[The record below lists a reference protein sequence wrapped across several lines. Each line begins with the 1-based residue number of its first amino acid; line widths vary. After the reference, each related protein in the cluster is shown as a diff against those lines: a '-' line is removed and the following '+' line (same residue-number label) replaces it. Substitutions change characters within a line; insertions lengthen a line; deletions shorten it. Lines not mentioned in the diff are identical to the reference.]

1 MTKLILQMKGV
12 VIISAMLFFCPL
24 FNIGT
29 KALAQQLPF
38 SSQYYINQF
47 VINPAFTGNGQNVNA
62 YLSHRSQW
70 TGLAGSPQTSYL
82 TVDGPI
88 QKNSGLGLKVY
99 TDVTDI
105 ISRVGAFAEYSYR
118 INISDSNN
126 LYFGIAAGIL
136 DNKLDFSK
144 AIIKD
149 TDDPFLFNQSQHK
162 TVFCADL
169 GVAYIY
175 KRLSLG
181 FAVPQVL
188 GNRIKYPILNGDN
201 SYYNLTRHYQGSIKY
216 VFDVVKEKGITA
228 YPLIMFRSIK
238 GAPFQ
243 YDINA
248 VVDWKKIGWAGLTY
262 HSNYAMAISAGLR
275 YKNFSV
281 GYAYDLGLNKV
292 RSYTGSSSEFLIGY
306 TFAEIKKDIKIIE
319 PEPVKRDTVA
329 DVAKTDTNKQL
340 KKQIEALDQA
350 SKAKVDSIQQLQ
362 AQIKDLNTKMA
373 KIKKDT
379 VFMAASTNNEPVAVV
394 KTRIDTVYLP
404 APVPTDIVKT
414 QGDTVRIKEN
424 TNSGPVGVIYSRLL
438 DDNGTPVRNAQ
449 IEVVD
454 SISKQVVAS
463 TQSNNDGYFRISV
476 PSGKTYDIVF
486 SKTPNMYKSVT
497 VAVPETPGFEKDLK
511 NITVPKFET
520 GRRIV
525 LNNVFF
531 DNNKA
536 DLKKESYQELERVVK
551 LMEYIPTME
560 IELSGHT
567 DNVGRAE
574 FNRELSEQR
583 AKVVRDYLVKKGAD
597 KNRLTYK
604 GYGPS
609 QMIASNTTEKGRI
622 LNRRTEFKVT
632 RIDSK
637 FTVLTASD
645 TIANSLAN
653 KGKDPLIEENER
665 LRAELAKAKSG
676 QKTQPN
682 SQNNELIEKLKAE
695 SDAYAVE
702 VNRLRAELANSKNA
716 GTATTTN
723 AAGKTETDL
732 WIEQLHKNS
741 GQDVGAYVKTTEA
754 YITQLKAKTDS
765 SQIEI
770 NRLRSELAKK
780 PGGTTTAPPIKS
792 PETTPI
798 KSVGTQNQKL
808 NDDLAK
814 AKEGVKNA
822 ETALD
827 NKLKEPSGQT
837 PSTLYQLQ
845 VDQLKSKLAKA
856 KDAETKAINALN
868 SEKNLNSE
876 TNNTSNSL
884 VERLKEKSDSSEA
897 QIVRLKVELAK
908 AKEAERKAVEA
919 LNAKKSVSSP
929 ANSGTKPAAKAPVK
943 KAPVKK
949 TPAKKA
955 PVKKAPAKKAP
966 EKKAPVKFE

>member
-24 FNIGT
+24 FKIGT
-29 KALAQQLPF
+29 EAFAQQLPF

-105 ISRVGAFAEYSYR
+105 ISRVGAFAEYSYK

-149 TDDPFLFNQSQHK
+149 SDDPFLFQQSQHK

-181 FAVPQVL
+181 FAIPQVL

-201 SYYNLTRHYQGSIKY
+201 SYYNLSRHYQGSIKY
-216 VFDVVKEKGITA
+216 VFDLVKEKGITA
-228 YPLIMFRSIK
+228 YPLVMFRSIK

-248 VVDWKKIGWAGLTY
+248 VVDWKRIGWAGLTY

-275 YKNFSV
+275 YKNFTV
-281 GYAYDLGLNKV
+281 GYAFDLGLNKV

-306 TFAEIKKDIKIIE
+306 TFAEIKKPKVIE
-319 PEPVKRDTVA
+319 EIEPVKKNTEA
-329 DVAKTDTNKQL
+329 DVAKVDNEKQL
-340 KKQIEALDQA
+340 KKQIADLEIAA
-350 SKAKVDSIQQLQ
+350 KANVDTIKQLQ
-362 AQIKDLNTKMA
+362 AQIREMNTKIA
-373 KIKKDT
+373 
-379 VFMAASTNNEPVAVV
+379 NNEPVTVV
-394 KTRIDTVYLP
+394 KTRVDTVYLP
-404 APVPTDIVKT
+404 APVATDIVKT
-414 QGDTVRIKEN
+414 TGDTIKVN
-424 TNSGPVGVIYSRLL
+424 KVGQDGKPLGSIYSRLL
-438 DDNGTPVRNAQ
+438 DESGNPVRNAQ

-454 SISKQVVAS
+454 SVTKEVIAS
-463 TQSNNDGYFRISV
+463 TQSNDDGFFRLLI
-476 PSGKTYDIVF
+476 PAGRTYDIVF
-486 SKTPNMYKSVT
+486 SKAPNLYKAMTVT
-497 VAVPETPGFEKDLK
+497 MPEGAGSEKDLK
-511 NITVPKFET
+511 NVILPKFET
-520 GRRIV
+520 GKRIV

-536 DLKKESYQELERVVK
+536 VLKKESYPELEHVIQ
-551 LMEYIPTME
+551 LMDFIPSLE

-574 FNRELSEQR
+574 FNRALSAQR
-583 AKVVRDYLVKKGAD
+583 AKVVRDYLISKGAD
-597 KNRLTYK
+597 KNRLTSK

-609 QMIASNTTEKGRI
+609 QMIASNSTEKGRV

-632 RIDSK
+632 KVDSK
-637 FTVLTASD
+637 FNVITASD
-645 TIANSLAN
+645 TIPNRPLV
-653 KGKDPLIEENER
+653 KGKTGEKTSSNAQKNEIER
-665 LRAELAKAKSG
+665 LRAESNASAAEIARLRSEVLKAK
-676 QKTQPN
+676 
-682 SQNNELIEKLKAE
+682 
-695 SDAYAVE
+695 
-702 VNRLRAELANSKNA
+702 
-716 GTATTTN
+716 TAP
-723 AAGKTETDL
+723 AGKTETDL
-732 WIEQLHKNS
+732 WIEQVHKSS

-754 YITQLKAKTDS
+754 YIIQLKAKTDS
-765 SQIEI
+765 SQMVIDK
-770 NRLRSELAKK
+770 LRSELGKTK
-780 PGGTTTAPPIKS
+780 SGETITPSNNSVETPIETNQIKS
-792 PETTPI
+792 GDP
-798 KSVGTQNQKL
+798 NQFLRL
-808 NDDLAK
+808 NDDLTK
-814 AKEGVKNA
+814 AKEGVRTA
-822 ETALD
+822 EAALD
-827 NKLKEPSGQT
+827 NKLKEPAGQT
-837 PSTLYQLQ
+837 PGTLYQLQ
-845 VDQLKSKLAKA
+845 IDQLKAKLVKA
-856 KDAETKAINALN
+856 KEAETKAVNALN
-868 SEKNLNSE
+868 SEKNINAE
-876 TNNTSNSL
+876 KNNANNSL

-897 QIVRLKVELAK
+897 QIVRLKEELAK
-908 AKEAERKAVEA
+908 SKESERKALEA
-919 LNAKKSVSSP
+919 LNAKKSVTPP
-929 ANSGTKPAAKAPVK
+929 ANSGTKPQTKAPVK
-943 KAPVKK
+943 KAP
-949 TPAKKA
+949 AKKA
-955 PVKKAPAKKAP
+955 PVAKAPVKKTPAKKAP